1 MAIQERLRGP
11 LVRKLGISV
20 EQADALIEAGLF
32 TLKQVRQASEAQLEK
47 AGVSKSKVKGK

>member
-1 MAIQERLRGP
+1 MS
-11 LVRKLGISV
+11 KLGISV

-47 AGVSKSKVKGK
+47 AGVSKSKIKGK